1 MVLALESCDPP
12 CCGNQA
18 VILTKSLQTLLNM
31 EVQKQQNAPLTIFS
45 PALPR
50 LPSKRGLQ
58 QVLSQFSSYVAFFFL
73 MPGCPSAATGLG
85 EA

>member
-1 MVLALESCDPP
+1 MVLALVSCDPP

-58 QVLSQFSSYVAFFFL
+58 QVLSQFSSYVAFFFFNAWL
-73 MPGCPSAATGLG
+73 PKCSYRAR
-85 EA
+85 